1 MTIGMQSQLVYSPDL
16 QSVNKLYQLQ
26 KYKHF
31 LTPPTYYVIIL
42 INRKSIELNGLKN
55 VPIILFER
63 FNILG
68 VRLIKRI

>member
-1 MTIGMQSQLVYSPDL
+1 MNLSLDQQSKNNSYP
-16 QSVNKLYQLQ
+16 LQ

-55 VPIILFER
+55 RPDNTIRTVQ
-63 FNILG
+63 
-68 VRLIKRI
+68 